1 MVCTLNHE
9 SKVVLNS
16 NLMIPDFP
24 HNVRI
29 RLPQLNFLG
38 TSEHNSCCVLMLLCL
53 CPFGFLSFEKLN
65 GNSQQGRV
73 LATLGGN
80 KKKSI
85 GPILFLYHEESLV
98 SSNLNKTILVSLCRS
113 EDQCIW
119 TYFILSVPLI
129 FFTGLGRVGAWK
141 IPVSDSVVSFKHSP
155 PPLGGPTV
163 ATSSLAPRR

>member
-1 MVCTLNHE
+1 MGTLIHKQAPLKHLIMFHCVPRIGWTQWNLSRFE
-9 SKVVLNS
+9 FKFDDNS
-16 NLMIPDFP
+16 ICP
-24 HNVRI
+24 V
-29 RLPQLNFLG
+29 G
-38 TSEHNSCCVLMLLCL
+38 CL
-53 CPFGFLSFEKLN
+53 SLAFVN
-65 GNSQQGRV
+65 WHSQQGLSNVR
-73 LATLGGN
+73 TQQ
-80 KKKSI
+80 KKSI